1 MTPCPDFDLAE
12 FTPYDPAILRR
23 DGDDPAGAFVL
34 SLALAYNDL
43 KSLQWMVQ
51 QLASG
56 RPDDP
61 TAVNP
66 YNGQFH
72 GMQIYISRMTVGLV
86 QEVLKAV
93 ETAATNGVLEN
104 QDFKDACLAAEKE
117 FPSVRS
123 KWDGLVKLSK
133 GEHAE
138 LEGLSKFLIKV
149 RNNVAYHYYQPKQL
163 LKGYR
168 RVFFEDE
175 KAKHNES
182 ALASLGD
189 NLETTRFYMAD
200 AAAGATLTDL
210 VPDGRDQL
218 EQTKKLVDILNLLF
232 RTIIQCFFEIRA
244 LSCR

>member
-1 MTPCPDFDLAE
+1 MTLCPDFDLAD
-12 FTPYDPAILRR
+12 FTAYDPAILHR

-51 QLASG
+51 QLARG

-72 GMQIYISRMTVGLV
+72 GMQVYISRMTVGLV

-104 QDFKDACLAAEKE
+104 QDFKDACLAAKKA
-117 FPSVRS
+117 FPSVRT

-149 RNNVAYHYYQPKQL
+149 RNNVAYHSIRPIC
-163 LKGYR
+163 GTCVCSSRDSRIVARCATDCR
-168 RVFFEDE
+168 RREFVTHCVTNRPVQATQEICARNSPGLTTDCSWAW
-175 KAKHNES
+175 KTLG
-182 ALASLGD
+182 LAPG
-189 NLETTRFYMAD
+189 T
-200 AAAGATLTDL
+200 
-210 VPDGRDQL
+210 
-218 EQTKKLVDILNLLF
+218 
-232 RTIIQCFFEIRA
+232 
-244 LSCR
+244 